1 MPPHHRFAPRPGNVL
16 TKRRLTNQQ
25 TARIRRQQHARA
37 ARADT
42 GPGGQ
47 AGADDEG
54 LGAEQQGL
62 IIAHFGRQVEVEA
75 LDGEQRG
82 QVQRCHLRANLE
94 TLVTGDRVVW
104 QPSTNPETRGV
115 VVANL
120 PRRSLLARPDV
131 HNQQPKPVAANVD
144 RIIIVIAPEPEPFA
158 NLIDR
163 YLVAAEAVSIPP
175 LLLLNKVDLLAGN
188 SLPGEQRDRIEA
200 LLAQYRAIGYPV
212 LHASSVTEHGL
223 DALQAELRDRVSVFV
238 GQSGVGKSSLINAL
252 IPGQD
257 IRVGELSLV
266 ERKGR
271 HTTTTAQL
279 FHMPDGGDLIDSPG
293 IREFG
298 LEHIDRT
305 GIEQGFVEF
314 REWLGHCRF
323 RDCSHSHEPGC
334 ALLQAV
340 ADGRISAARMASF
353 KTIVAQLP

>member
-1 MPPHHRFAPRPGNVL
+1 L
-16 TKRRLTNQQ
+16 TDQQ

-37 ARADT
+37 TRA
-42 GPGGQ
+42 
-47 AGADDEG
+47 ADSEERAPRTADAEG
-54 LGAEQQGL
+54 LGSEQQGL
-62 IIAHFGRQVEVEA
+62 IIAHYGRQVEVEA
-75 LDGEQRG
+75 LEGELRG

-94 TLVTGDRVVW
+94 ALVTGDRVVW

-120 PRRSLLARPDV
+120 PRHSLLARPDV

-144 RIIIVIAPEPEPFA
+144 RILIVIAPEPEPFA

-163 YLVAAEAVSIPP
+163 YLVAAEAVGIPP
-175 LLLLNKVDLLAGN
+175 LLLLNKVDLLSEARRAP
-188 SLPGEQRDRIEA
+188 LEA
-200 LLAQYRAIGYPV
+200 LLDQYRAIGYPV
-212 LHASSVTEHGL
+212 LYASSVNEHGL
-223 DALQAELRDRVSVFV
+223 DALQADLRDRVSVFV

-257 IRVGELSLV
+257 IRVGELSAV

-279 FHMPDGGDLIDSPG
+279 FHMPGGGDLIDSPG

-298 LEHIDRT
+298 LDHIDRA
-305 GIEQGFVEF
+305 GIEHGFVEF

-323 RDCSHSHEPGC
+323 RDCSHAHEPGC

-340 ADGRISAARMASF
+340 ADGRVSQVRMASF
-353 KTIVAQLP
+353 KAIVAQLS

>member
-1 MPPHHRFAPRPGNVL
+1 M

-25 TARIRRQQHARA
+25 TARIRRQQHARVT
-37 ARADT
+37 RADGGT
-42 GPGGQ
+42 EGTPG
-47 AGADDEG
+47 APGAETEG
-54 LGAEQQGL
+54 LGAPQQGL

-75 LDGEQRG
+75 LEGEQRG
-82 QVQRCHLRANLE
+82 QVQRCHLRSNLE
-94 TLVTGDRVVW
+94 ALVTGDRVVW

-144 RIIIVIAPEPEPFA
+144 HILIVIAPEPEPFA

-163 YLVAAEAVSIPP
+163 YLVAAEAVGIPP
-175 LLLLNKVDLLAGN
+175 LLLLNKTDLLADARRAP
-188 SLPGEQRDRIEA
+188 LEA
-200 LLAQYRAIGYPV
+200 LLDQYRAIGYPV
-212 LHASSVTEHGL
+212 LYASSVNENGL
-223 DALQAELRDRVSVFV
+223 DALRAELRDRVSVFV

-257 IRVGELSLV
+257 IRVGELSAI

-279 FHMPDGGDLIDSPG
+279 FHMPGGGDLIDSPG

-298 LEHIDRT
+298 LEHIDRA
-305 GIEQGFVEF
+305 GIEHGFIEF
-314 REWLGHCRF
+314 RAWLGHCRF

-340 ADGRISAARMASF
+340 ADGKISTARMASF
-353 KTIVAQLP
+353 KAIIAQFP

>member
-1 MPPHHRFAPRPGNVL
+1 L
-16 TKRRLTNQQ
+16 TKRRLTDQQ

-37 ARADT
+37 TRA
-42 GPGGQ
+42 
-47 AGADDEG
+47 ADSEERAPRTTDAEG
-54 LGAEQQGL
+54 LGSEQQGL
-62 IIAHFGRQVEVEA
+62 IIAHYGRQVEVEA
-75 LDGEQRG
+75 LEGELRG

-94 TLVTGDRVVW
+94 ALVTGDRVVW

-131 HNQQPKPVAANVD
+131 HNLQPKPVAANVD
-144 RIIIVIAPEPEPFA
+144 RILIVIAPEPEPFA

-163 YLVAAEAVSIPP
+163 YLVAAEAVGIPP
-175 LLLLNKVDLLAGN
+175 LLLLNKVDLLSDARRAP
-188 SLPGEQRDRIEA
+188 LEA
-200 LLAQYRAIGYPV
+200 LLDQYRAIGYPV
-212 LHASSVTEHGL
+212 LYASSVTEHGL

-257 IRVGELSLV
+257 IRVGELSAV

-279 FHMPDGGDLIDSPG
+279 FHMPGGGDLIDSPG

-298 LEHIDRT
+298 LDHIDRA
-305 GIEQGFVEF
+305 GIEHGFVEF

-323 RDCSHSHEPGC
+323 RDCSHAHEPGC
-334 ALLQAV
+334 ALLQAL
-340 ADGRISAARMASF
+340 AEGRISEARMTSF
-353 KTIVAQLP
+353 KAIVAQLS

>member
-1 MPPHHRFAPRPGNVL
+1 
-16 TKRRLTNQQ
+16 
-25 TARIRRQQHARA
+25 
-37 ARADT
+37 
-42 GPGGQ
+42 
-47 AGADDEG
+47 
-54 LGAEQQGL
+54 L
-62 IIAHFGRQVEVEA
+62 IIAHFGRLVEVEA
-75 LDGEQRG
+75 LEGEHCG

-94 TLVTGDRVVW
+94 ALVTGDRVVY

-131 HNQQPKPVAANVD
+131 HTLQPKPVAANVD
-144 RIIIVIAPEPEPFA
+144 RIVIVIASEPEPFA

-163 YLVAAEAVSIPP
+163 YLVAAESTSIPP
-175 LLLLNKVDLLAGN
+175 LLLLNKIDLLDADKRG
-188 SLPGEQRDRIEA
+188 PVEA
-200 LLAQYRAIGYPV
+200 LLDQYRSIGYPV
-212 LHASSVTEHGL
+212 LYASSLNEDGL
-223 DALQAELRDRVSVFV
+223 AALKAELRDRVSVFV

-257 IRVGELSLV
+257 IRVGELSTV

-279 FHMPDGGDLIDSPG
+279 FHMPGGGDLIDSPG

-298 LEHIDRT
+298 LDHINRAQ
-305 GIEQGFVEF
+305 IENGFIEF

-334 ALLQAV
+334 ALLQAL
-340 ADGRISAARMASF
+340 ADGRISSARMASF
-353 KTIVAQLP
+353 KTIIAQMQ

>member
-1 MPPHHRFAPRPGNVL
+1 M

-25 TARIRRQQHARA
+25 TARIRRQQHARTV
-37 ARADT
+37 RADS
-42 GPGGQ
+42 GDAREQGV
-47 AGADDEG
+47 
-54 LGAEQQGL
+54 EQQGL

-75 LDGEQRG
+75 LEGEHCG

-94 TLVTGDRVVW
+94 ALVTGDRVVY

-131 HNQQPKPVAANVD
+131 HTLQPKPVAANVD
-144 RIIIVIAPEPEPFA
+144 RIVIVIASEPEPFA

-163 YLVAAEAVSIPP
+163 YLVAAESTSIPP
-175 LLLLNKVDLLAGN
+175 LLLLNKTDLLAADKRGTV
-188 SLPGEQRDRIEA
+188 EA
-200 LLAQYRAIGYPV
+200 LLDQYRSIGYPV
-212 LHASSVTEHGL
+212 LYASSLTEDGL
-223 DALQAELRDRVSVFV
+223 AALKAELRDRVSVFV

-257 IRVGELSLV
+257 IRVGELSTV

-279 FHMPDGGDLIDSPG
+279 FHMPGGGDLIDSPG

-298 LEHIDRT
+298 LDHINRAQ
-305 GIEQGFVEF
+305 IENGFIEF

-334 ALLQAV
+334 ALLQAL
-340 ADGRISAARMASF
+340 ADGRISSARMASF
-353 KTIVAQLP
+353 KTIIAQMQ